1 MCGIYSN
8 DVSVYWLQVA
18 PFLLFVLFVVRKQY
32 FILFSYSIIYCI
44 NQTAIMKL
52 VTLFSTLV
60 ASAAAFAPA
69 PKATTTTALNV
80 EIKNQIGAQAPIG
93 FFE

>member
-1 MCGIYSN
+1 
-8 DVSVYWLQVA
+8 
-18 PFLLFVLFVVRKQY
+18 
-32 FILFSYSIIYCI
+32 
-44 NQTAIMKL
+44 MKL

-69 PKATTTTALNV
+69 PKATTTTTLNV
-80 EIKNQIGAQAPIG
+80 EIKNQIGAQAPVG